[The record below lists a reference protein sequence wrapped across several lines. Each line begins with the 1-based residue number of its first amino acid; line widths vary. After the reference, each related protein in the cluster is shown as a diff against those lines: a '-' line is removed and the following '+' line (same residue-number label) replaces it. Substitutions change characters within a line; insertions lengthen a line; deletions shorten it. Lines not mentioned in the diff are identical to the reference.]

1 MVVKGRE
8 SWQRHKLTNFAR
20 SPAMPDPSAPER
32 PIQTKAE
39 DKLERARF
47 IERLASALINP
58 ETKKSTGVVVGITG
72 PWGSGKSSLLNLLRE
87 HIQEKYP
94 DALVV
99 SFDPWLVSGRNDL
112 IAEFLGEMI
121 GTINAT
127 EKRKAKFKKLGATIA
142 QYGAQLAPLGNLWM
156 PGLGGIVS
164 GGLKTAETALS
175 KKKSLSAIRVQLIEE
190 LREVATP
197 IIVLVD
203 ELDRIEDEEIRTVAQ
218 LVRSVLDFPA
228 ISYVLAYDS
237 ERVIQ
242 ALGSGA
248 GKKERLDRG
257 RSYLEKIVQLQ
268 IPIPITFADE
278 IKRLLIAEIKAI
290 EGQLRLPEAFENVER
305 FNELLELLAADV
317 IQTLRDVR
325 RLVGTFHVLA
335 GMLYGEVD
343 WIDLL
348 AYSALLIKAPGTIA
362 KMRRDPDEFSDDII
376 SERTMTRLAR
386 DEKQSPDE
394 RFGELIPAHE
404 MNDGTRKLI
413 EYLFPALSDIANR
426 TVDHPDA
433 LHKRRPLLSTLRLG
447 LLPGAYSR
455 EEIQTL
461 FMDEPD
467 AIKSKLQRAYNDG
480 VIDPLTDRIDDLYDE
495 LSSNQ
500 AVPFWRGIAA
510 FAAKS
515 DCVWMT
521 AYNPMHE
528 KIHNFAE
535 ILEGAVGR
543 NKSYRDIAVNIFSQ
557 LKSDGENEL
566 VARWL
571 RTHAFAHNLFG
582 NRSDQGR
589 STDKWFLDASQTE
602 AMTCELAAT
611 WRSQHLS
618 AKLIPCRWDLQP
630 VYTMVDMN
638 VWDEPC
644 RNLLDELLD
653 DNNALDGF
661 TLMLYGGPYSTGR
674 DTVGKMCDLSRYLE
688 RAKARLQPDTDIDP
702 SVRTALQ
709 KAIGRGAYA

>member
-1 MVVKGRE
+1 
-8 SWQRHKLTNFAR
+8 
-20 SPAMPDPSAPER
+20 MPDPSAPER
-32 PIQTKAE
+32 PIQNKAE

-94 DALVV
+94 DALVI

-127 EKRKAKFKKLGATIA
+127 EKRKAKFKRLGATIA
-142 QYGAQLAPLGNLWM
+142 QYGAQLASLGNLWM
-156 PGLGGIVS
+156 PGLGAIV
-164 GGLKTAETALS
+164 GGGFKTAEKALS
-175 KKKSLSAIRVQLIEE
+175 NKKSLSAIRVQLIEE

-248 GKKERLDRG
+248 GEKERLDRG

-268 IPIPITFADE
+268 IPIPVTFADE

-290 EGQLRLPEAFENVER
+290 EGQLRLPAAFENVER
-305 FNELLELLAADV
+305 FNELLELVTTDV
-317 IQTLRDVR
+317 IQTPRDIR

-376 SERTMTRLAR
+376 SERAMARLAR

-394 RFGELIPAHE
+394 RIGGLIPSHE
-404 MNDGTRKLI
+404 LNDGTRKLV
-413 EYLFPALSDIANR
+413 EFLFPALSGTANQ
-426 TVDHPDA
+426 TADHPDA

-461 FMDEPD
+461 FMDKPD

-480 VIDPLTDRIDDLYDE
+480 VIDPLTDRVDDLYDE
-495 LSSNQ
+495 LPSVQ
-500 AVPFWRGIAA
+500 GVPFWRGIAA
-510 FAAKS
+510 FAAKP

-521 AYNPMHE
+521 TYNPMHE
-528 KIHNFAE
+528 KIYNFAE
-535 ILEGAVGR
+535 ILERAAGR
-543 NKSYRDIAVNIFSQ
+543 NKDYRDTAVKIFSQ

-566 VARWL
+566 VALWL
-571 RTHAFAHNLFG
+571 RTHVFAHSLFG

-589 STDKWFLDASQTE
+589 SPDKWFLDASQTE
-602 AMTCELAAT
+602 AMTRELAAT

-618 AKLIPCRWDLQP
+618 GKLIPCRWDLQP
-630 VYTMVDMN
+630 VYTMVEMD
-638 VWDEPC
+638 VWDKPC

-661 TLMLYGGPYSTGR
+661 TLMLYGGAYSTGR

-688 RAKARLQPDTDIDP
+688 RAKARLKPGTDIDP
-702 SVRTALQ
+702 SVRTAMQ
-709 KAIGRGAYA
+709 KVVGRGRTASP

>member
-1 MVVKGRE
+1 MLAAKKQKHHWLQGSTSPAKKGVSSRT
-8 SWQRHKLTNFAR
+8 SQL
-20 SPAMPDPSAPER
+20 PAMPDPSAPER
-32 PIQTKAE
+32 PIQNKAE

-58 ETKKSTGVVVGITG
+58 ETKNSTGVVVGITG

-127 EKRKAKFKKLGATIA
+127 EKRKAKFKRLGATIA
-142 QYGAQLAPLGNLWM
+142 QYGAQLASLGNLWM
-156 PGLGGIVS
+156 PGLGAIV
-164 GGLKTAETALS
+164 GGGFKTAEKALPN
-175 KKKSLSAIRVQLIEE
+175 KKSLTAIRVQLIEE

-203 ELDRIEDEEIRTVAQ
+203 ELDRIEDEEIRTIAQ
-218 LVRSVLDFPA
+218 LVRSVLDFPV

-242 ALGSGA
+242 ALGSGT
-248 GKKERLDRG
+248 GEKERLDRG
-257 RSYLEKIVQLQ
+257 RSYLEKIVQPQ
-268 IPIPITFADE
+268 IPIPATFADE
-278 IKRLLIAEIKAI
+278 IKRLLIAEIKVI
-290 EGQLRLPEAFENVER
+290 EGQLRLPVAFENVER
-305 FNELLELLAADV
+305 FNELLELVTTDV
-317 IQTLRDVR
+317 IQTPRDIR

-335 GMLYGEVD
+335 GMRYGEVD

-348 AYSALLIKAPGTIA
+348 AYSALLIKAPRTIA

-376 SERTMTRLAR
+376 SERAMARLAR

-394 RFGELIPAHE
+394 RLGGLIPAHE
-404 MNDGTRKLI
+404 LNDGTRKLI
-413 EYLFPALSDIANR
+413 EFLFPALSDTANR

-461 FMDEPD
+461 FKNEPD

-495 LSSNQ
+495 LSSNR
-500 AVPFWRGIAA
+500 VLPFWRGIAA
-510 FAAKS
+510 FAAKP
-515 DCVWMT
+515 DCVWIT

-528 KIHNFAE
+528 KIYNFAE

-543 NKSYRDIAVNIFSQ
+543 NKSYRDIAVKIFSQ

-566 VARWL
+566 VALWL
-571 RTHAFAHNLFG
+571 RTHVFAHNLFG
-582 NRSDQGR
+582 NRRDQG
-589 STDKWFLDASQTE
+589 KWFLDASQTE
-602 AMTCELAAT
+602 AMTRELAAT

-618 AKLIPCRWDLQP
+618 GKLIPCRWDLQP

-674 DTVGKMCDLSRYLE
+674 DIVGKMCDLSRYLE
-688 RAKARLQPDTDIDP
+688 RAKARLQPDTRVCTQI
-702 SVRTALQ
+702 
-709 KAIGRGAYA
+709 AY